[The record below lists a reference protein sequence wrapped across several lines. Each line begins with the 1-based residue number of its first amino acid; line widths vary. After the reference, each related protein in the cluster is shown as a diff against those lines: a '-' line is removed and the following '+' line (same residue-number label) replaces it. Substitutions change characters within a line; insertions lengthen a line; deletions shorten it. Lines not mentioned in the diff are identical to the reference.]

1 MGVIRIVRE
10 FDSPQEGRER
20 TLRIYTPAEY
30 DEEPKR
36 RFPVLYMQDGQ
47 NVYSHPESAR
57 WQTWGVNDALEGLV
71 ADGRIEPWIVVA
83 VDHSEAR
90 FHEYSLW
97 DEPRADAHGTG
108 AMYLQFLVETLKPH
122 IDRKFRTKPARDS
135 TAVMGSSLGGLFSLS
150 VGMRRPDVFGRI
162 GAMSPTVMW
171 GRAGL
176 FREWQQR
183 ANAWMRIYVDIGAQE
198 GFHLG
203 HFWMDYATSVPQ
215 FVDHLRGVGF
225 GEEELLFHV
234 DPHGQHSEED
244 WRRRLP
250 DALRWLL
257 RTD

>member
-1 MGVIRIVRE
+1 MGLIRISRD
-10 FDSPQEGRER
+10 FRSPAERRTR
-20 TLRIYTPAEY
+20 TLRIFLPDEY
-30 DEEPKR
+30 EQEKDR

-47 NVYSHPESAR
+47 NVYSHAESAR

-97 DEPRADAHGTG
+97 DEPRADAPGSG
-108 AMYLQFLVETLKPH
+108 EKYLRFLLETLKPH
-122 IDRKFRTKPARDS
+122 IDSTFRTRPTREW
-135 TAVMGSSLGGLFSLS
+135 TAIMGSSLGGLFSLS
-150 VGMRRPDVFGRI
+150 AALRRPDVFGRI
-162 GAMSPTVMW
+162 GAMSPSVMW

-176 FREWQQR
+176 FREWQR
-183 ANAWMRIYVDIGAQE
+183 RSDYWMRMYLDVGEQE

-203 HFWMDYATSVPQ
+203 HFWMDYASAVPQ
-215 FVDHLRGVGF
+215 FADHLMGLGY
-225 GEEELLFHV
+225 GEEELRFFS
-234 DPHGQHSEED
+234 DPIGHHSEED

-257 RTD
+257 Q